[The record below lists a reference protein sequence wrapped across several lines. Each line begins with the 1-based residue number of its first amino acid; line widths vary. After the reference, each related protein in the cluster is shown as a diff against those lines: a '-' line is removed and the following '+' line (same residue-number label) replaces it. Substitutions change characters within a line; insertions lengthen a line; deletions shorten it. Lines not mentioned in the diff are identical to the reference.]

1 MKRKT
6 RTITVNNKRYVW
18 WWGVYY
24 DTTELYLSPEGDKTS
39 VIRVDFTDKCI
50 NCQFDIG
57 SQFNI
62 GVIVRK
68 DGTEKTVK
76 IIEPAMSGLLLPY
89 LQEQEMFITRKNI
102 FIDGCDL
109 LGKMGYEVIVI
120 KKCLCWG

>member
-24 DTTELYLSPEGDKTS
+24 DSTELYLSPEGDKTS
-39 VIRVDFTDKCI
+39 VIRVDFIDKCI
-50 NCQFDIG
+50 NNPYDIG
-57 SQFNI
+57 WQFNMS
-62 GVIVRK
+62 VIIRK

-89 LQEQEMFITRKNI
+89 LQEQAMFITRKNI

-109 LGKMGYEVIVI
+109 LRKMGYEVIGI
-120 KKCLCWG
+120 KKGLYW

>member
-6 RTITVNNKRYVW
+6 RTITVNGKKYVW

-24 DTTELYLSPEGDKTS
+24 DSTELYLSPEDDKTS
-39 VIRVDFTDKCI
+39 VIRVDFTDKNI
-50 NCQFDIG
+50 SG
-57 SQFNI
+57 QFNMS
-62 GVIVRK
+62 VIIRK

-109 LGKMGYEVIVI
+109 LRKMGYEVIGI
-120 KKCLCWG
+120 KKGLCW